1 MQYVK
6 RLKTLTKLKTNKIM
20 DNIEL
25 LLIFTLMNQFTMIIV
40 LNRILK
46 QLKNK

>member
-1 MQYVK
+1 MD
-6 RLKTLTKLKTNKIM
+6 TK
-20 DNIEL
+20 EL
-25 LLIFTLMNQFTMIIV
+25 LLTFIMVNTVTIIIV

>member
-1 MQYVK
+1 MD
-6 RLKTLTKLKTNKIM
+6 TK
-20 DNIEL
+20 EL
-25 LLIFTLMNQFTMIIV
+25 LLIFIMVNTFTIIIV

>member
-1 MQYVK
+1 MD
-6 RLKTLTKLKTNKIM
+6 TK
-20 DNIEL
+20 EL
-25 LLIFTLMNQFTMIIV
+25 LLMFILINTFTITIV